1 METRSNYT
9 LTGLF
14 VVVFTAAA
22 VLLGLWIAGDLRQG
36 DVKRYTVYVEESVSG
51 LHENA
56 NVLFQGVPVGRVLAL
71 ELDPNNPQRVRLT
84 LAIESDAPVKADT
97 RATLRTQ
104 GATGLMRLELEGGSP
119 DAGPP
124 PTPEGE
130 PYPVIESEPSFWARL
145 DGNVDEGLDE
155 FRRLSD
161 RLTRLLSEDNVAAA
175 GETLENLRV
184 LSAALARNRDEL
196 DRIMAGAGD
205 LADSGALLAER
216 LPATLDR
223 LDAALLGVEQFSG
236 RVVRAADDVS
246 AMAGAGEAGIER
258 FRNDTL
264 PEVDALVRR
273 LDRLATSLQ
282 QLSDELSERPEM
294 LIQGQP
300 EVEPAPGER

>member
-71 ELDPNNPQRVRLT
+71 ELDPNNPRRVRLT

-246 AMAGAGEAGIER
+246 SMAGAGEVGIER
-258 FRNDTL
+258 FSNETL

-294 LIQGQP
+294 LLQGQP